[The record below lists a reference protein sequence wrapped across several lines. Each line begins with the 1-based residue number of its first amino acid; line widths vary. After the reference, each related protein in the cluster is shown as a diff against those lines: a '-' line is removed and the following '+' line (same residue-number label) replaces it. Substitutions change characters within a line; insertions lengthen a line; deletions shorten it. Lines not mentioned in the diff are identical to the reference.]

1 MRMWIGLVVALASS
15 VSTGCGGPAVGGSQM
30 VVLAPKPPDCPLE
43 LVTIHPEDMAP
54 GGKFGAGGKYQMIGV
69 VSLGLDQG
77 TNPMSPEVRKLV
89 RPRACGYGGEVVS
102 LLASG
107 DSSNGHGMPQ
117 TDVVFTVWGPR
128 TSSGPQPF

>member
-1 MRMWIGLVVALASS
+1 MRICLVVALAASIG
-15 VSTGCGGPAVGGSQM
+15 GCGGPAVGGSQM
-30 VVLAPKPPDCPLE
+30 VVLAPKPADCPLE

-69 VSLGLDQG
+69 VALGLDSG

-89 RPRACGYGGEVVS
+89 RPRACAYGGEVVS

-107 DSSNGHGMPQ
+107 DSSNGHGVPQ

-128 TSSGPQPF
+128 TTSGPQPF

>member
-1 MRMWIGLVVALASS
+1 MRIWIGLVVALASIS
-15 VSTGCGGPAVGGSQM
+15 SGCGGPAVGGSQM

-54 GGKFGAGGKYQMIGV
+54 GGRFGAGGQYQMIGV
-69 VSLGLDQG
+69 VALGLDQG

-89 RPRACGYGGEVVS
+89 RPRACAYGGEVVS
-102 LLASG
+102 LLATG
-107 DSSNGHGMPQ
+107 DSQHAGQFRAQ